1 MANIST
7 FLSQQLR
14 REETANFVATI
25 SKKPL
30 IAYLIV
36 TVALCFLFSLMGVL
50 GYILIL
56 FMILVMIF
64 QCAVYTIYSISS
76 EFVVTNQRIIGKT
89 GFISRNT
96 FEIPL
101 EQGEGLI
108 VSQSL
113 FGRVFGYGNISSS
126 GTGTTRV
133 AMLYLEDPF
142 TVRKKILDAKST
154 ILDVTSAKEATQQ

>member
-14 REETANFVATI
+14 SEETVNFTASI

-36 TVALCFLFSLMGVL
+36 TVALCFLFSLMGMF
-50 GYILIL
+50 GYIFMVFPIL
-56 FMILVMIF
+56 AMIF
-64 QCAVYTIYSISS
+64 QCVVYTIYSISS
-76 EFVVTNQRIIGKT
+76 EFVVTNQRVIGKT
-89 GFISRNT
+89 GLISRNT

-108 VSQSL
+108 VRQSL
-113 FGRVFGYGNISSS
+113 FGRIFGYGNIASS
-126 GTGTTRV
+126 GTGTTTV
-133 AMLYLEDPF
+133 AMLYLEEPF
-142 TVRKKILDAKST
+142 AVRKQILDAKST
-154 ILDVTSAKEATQQ
+154 ILDVTNAKEAIQ